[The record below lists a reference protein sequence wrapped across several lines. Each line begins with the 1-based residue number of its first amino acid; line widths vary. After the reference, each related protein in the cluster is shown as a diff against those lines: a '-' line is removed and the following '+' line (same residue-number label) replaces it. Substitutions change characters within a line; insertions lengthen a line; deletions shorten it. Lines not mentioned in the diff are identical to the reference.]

1 MKALFE
7 FSTYTANLF
16 LNLEWFEKST
26 LLFRVMFSRKD
37 QLIYYATISTKS
49 SESLTIFFLQCW
61 RVLQF
66 FCSRQSLKT
75 ILSDFCYELVSYNF
89 QNYIAKF
96 CLFPSKPYIYLVIAF
111 AVLIFSDFFK
121 YMPTKFIQCAEVLFA
136 GPVYYF

>member
-1 MKALFE
+1 
-7 FSTYTANLF
+7 
-16 LNLEWFEKST
+16 
-26 LLFRVMFSRKD
+26 MFSRKD

-49 SESLTIFFLQCW
+49 SESLTIFLQCW

-121 YMPTKFIQCAEVLFA
+121 YMPTKFISFSKNKRDHIQKTGFWGFSIEVFFKKMHLQDKDKIS
-136 GPVYYF
+136 